1 MLARNKNFVLQCFYY
16 YFLVYASMRSESKAY
31 EYLAKGSR
39 VQLGRDDGCICP
51 LFTTFIQ
58 DVGDLSSHLLF

>member
-1 MLARNKNFVLQCFYY
+1 
-16 YFLVYASMRSESKAY
+16 MRSERKAY